1 MEAYKSS
8 RFQDY
13 VDWLKKEDIMA
24 VNKSYKCPKIK
35 LCGLSSVSDIEAANA
50 LKPEF
55 IGFVIWE
62 KSKRNVSK
70 DKAAKLKELLDP
82 DIKAVGVFVDED
94 VEIVADLLNRNIIDI
109 AQLHGNE
116 DNRYIAALKEKTDK
130 PLIKAFQ
137 VKSSDDIADIEKSD
151 ADFVLIDSG
160 QGTGKAFDWKI
171 LEGVKRDFFLAG
183 GLDPDNVAEAV
194 RAVAP
199 YAIDVSSGIE
209 TNGKKDRI
217 KMERFVGN
225 ARN

>member
-1 MEAYKSS
+1 MEAYKLS

-94 VEIVADLLNRNIIDI
+94 MEIVADLLNRNIIDI

-130 PLIKAFQ
+130 PVIKAFQ

-151 ADFVLIDSG
+151 ADYVLIDSG

-171 LEGVKRDFFLAG
+171 LKGVKRDFFLAG

-194 RAVAP
+194 RATSP
-199 YAIDVSSGIE
+199 YAVDVSSGIE
-209 TNGKKDRI
+209 SDGKKDRI
-217 KMERFVGN
+217 KMERFV
-225 ARN
+225 RNVRG